1 MKFQRIELLFGTE
14 GLNKLQ
20 NAKVAI
26 VGLGGVGGTAAISL
40 VRSGVGHLI
49 ICDFD
54 VVEETNINR
63 QIIANSYN
71 IGQYKT
77 DCLEDLIL
85 KVNPKCQVTK
95 VTQKIDETLLNYE
108 PQYVIDA
115 IDDVKSKIKLIKL
128 CLENHIPF
136 ISSMGAA
143 KKINPQKVEVTTIDK
158 TSYDPIAKILRH
170 EFKNYRFPVVSS
182 TEKPIIQELG
192 SYMPVTSTF
201 GLLLSDYIIRQILKG

>member
-158 TSYDPIAKILRH
+158 TSYD
-170 EFKNYRFPVVSS
+170 
-182 TEKPIIQELG
+182 
-192 SYMPVTSTF
+192 
-201 GLLLSDYIIRQILKG
+201 